1 MWIGYSRYIPSKS
14 RLVQIVVA
22 KPACITG
29 VQRIAEF
36 TLAEVMLRDPRLT
49 GFFAICQLAD
59 VRVRSAGVA
68 AKVHPSSQ
76 VESFYF
82 LAALIFAHRSRCAA
96 ATLFLPAADIF
107 AVPIAPRLHYS
118 NTQFR

>member
-14 RLVQIVVA
+14 PVVQIVVA

-36 TLAEVMLRDPRLT
+36 TLAEVMPRNPRLT

-59 VRVRSAGVA
+59 VRVRSADVA
-68 AKVHPSSQ
+68 AEVHRSSRF
-76 VESFYF
+76 ESLCS

-118 NTQFR
+118 N

>member
-1 MWIGYSRYIPSKS
+1 MWIGYSCYIPSKS
-14 RLVQIVVA
+14 RIVQIVVA

-36 TLAEVMLRDPRLT
+36 TLAEVMPRNSKAHRLLCDLPAC
-49 GFFAICQLAD
+49 GCARC
-59 VRVRSAGVA
+59 SAGIA
-68 AKVHPSSQ
+68 AKVHPSTQ

-96 ATLFLPAADIF
+96 ATLFLPAADILWC
-107 AVPIAPRLHYS
+107 R
-118 NTQFR
+118 